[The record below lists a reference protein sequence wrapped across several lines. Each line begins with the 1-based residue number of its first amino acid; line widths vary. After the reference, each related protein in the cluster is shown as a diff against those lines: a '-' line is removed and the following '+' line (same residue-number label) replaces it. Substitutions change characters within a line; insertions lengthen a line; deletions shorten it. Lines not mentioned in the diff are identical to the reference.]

1 MTCSRPRRPSKSAD
15 WWIAIAICVGTYGLI
30 FLGFALAHGTVQ

>member
-1 MTCSRPRRPSKSAD
+1 MTRPRAPRPGNKAC

-30 FLGFALAHGTVQ
+30 FLAILAAIGGTT